1 MSNTRS
7 LRSCLISPKKPNV
20 EMVQKKF
27 YDAIIKDATIDNI
40 TIDEKTLL
48 LLKNSLCKD
57 TRLYIIAQLCNTNNY
72 THLPIIELNRVLC
85 FYGQFFKD
93 EKNKQEHDDVFSM
106 YTMFLSLL
114 KNNNLYVDYHTL
126 EVYIDVYIDNIE
138 SDSNIQYSHVLNYGI
153 HNKPICFNVIL
164 INNKLYDFFKNNYGG

>member
-1 MSNTRS
+1 MRKKMSNTRS

-40 TIDEKTLL
+40 TIDEKILL

-57 TRLYIIAQLCNTNNY
+57 TRLYIISQLCDTNNY
-72 THLPIIELNRVLC
+72 THLPIIELNCVLC
-85 FYGQFFKD
+85 FYEQFFKD
-93 EKNKQEHDDVFSM
+93 EKNKQEHNDVFAM

-126 EVYIDVYIDNIE
+126 EVHIDNTT
-138 SDSNIQYSHVLNYGI
+138 SHSTIQYSHVLNYGI